1 MEISGAFL
9 AVILEAIL
17 SFFLIRKEDSKK
29 NVFLILYIATVT
41 LDFICEYFLFSFGN
55 KSTFLIDQ
63 YPSSFRLLKG
73 PLLFLAG
80 RYLLK
85 HNNIDWKYYFHFL
98 PFFVVFI
105 CNIIV
110 LFIGT
115 ESERFHQFYLWIFK
129 IYPYYWIGYLIITLV
144 EQIRHRNKENKF
156 QKLFIRF
163 LCFVLTLVIAYMVC
177 GYGRLIDSEVLRIV
191 YTFSFFVQFIFLI
204 RLTQMD
210 NQTIEADDESDILI
224 VNEVQETIVD
234 KKKNTKYKTSL
245 LSPDY
250 ITNTNNRLIELL
262 KNKKIYTKEDL
273 SLDDVSNMIHISK
286 NHLSQCISEGL
297 HTTFYDLINKY
308 RIEAFIQQI
317 NQNPEL
323 QISELFYQCGFR
335 SKATFYKYF
344 KQETGI
350 NPNDYRKKILKE
362 KELQL
367 LN

>member
-17 SFFLIRKEDSKK
+17 SFFLIRKENSKK
-29 NVFLILYIATVT
+29 NIFLILYIGTVT
-41 LDFICEYFLFSFGN
+41 LDFLCEYFLFSFGN
-55 KSTFLIDQ
+55 KNTFLIDQ

-80 RYLLK
+80 RHLLNYSNTWK
-85 HNNIDWKYYFHFL
+85 HYFHFL

-110 LFIGT
+110 LFIGA
-115 ESERFHQFYLWIFK
+115 ESQSFHQFYLWIFK
-129 IYPYYWIGYLIITLV
+129 IYPYYWIGYLIATLT
-144 EQIRHRNKENKF
+144 EQIRLRNRENPS
-156 QKLFIRF
+156 QKLFIQF
-163 LCFVLTLVIAYMVC
+163 LCFVLALVITYLICA
-177 GYGRLIDSEVLRIV
+177 YGRLFDRELLRII
-191 YTFSFFVQFIFLI
+191 YTFSFFIQFVFLI
-204 RLTQMD
+204 RLTQID
-210 NQTIEADDESDILI
+210 RQTSKANEENKSL
-224 VNEVQETIVD
+224 VSNEVPEIIIDQN
-234 KKKNTKYKTSL
+234 KNTKYKTSL
-245 LSPDY
+245 LSSDY

-262 KNKKIYTKEDL
+262 KTKKIYTKEDL
-273 SLDDVSNMIHISK
+273 SLEDVSHMIHISK

-308 RIEAFIQQI
+308 RIEAFIEKI
-317 NQNPEL
+317 NQKPNL
-323 QISELFYQCGFR
+323 QISELYFQCGFR

-344 KQETGI
+344 KLETGI

>member
-41 LDFICEYFLFSFGN
+41 LDFICEYFLFNFGN
-55 KSTFLIDQ
+55 KNTFLIDQ

-73 PLLFLAG
+73 PLLFLTG

-85 HNNIDWKYYFHFL
+85 YSISWKQYLHFL

-115 ESERFHQFYLWIFK
+115 ESQRFHQFYLWIFK
-129 IYPYYWIGYLIITLV
+129 VYPYYWIGYLVVTLT
-144 EQIRHRNKENKF
+144 EQIRRRDRGNPS
-156 QKLFIRF
+156 QKLFIQF
-163 LCFVLTLVIAYMVC
+163 LCFVLTLVITYLVC
-177 GYGRLIDSEVLRIV
+177 GYGKLFDRELLRII
-191 YTFSFFVQFIFLI
+191 YTFSFFVQFVFLI
-204 RLTQMD
+204 RLTQI
-210 NQTIEADDESDILI
+210 NRQISKVNDESKSL
-224 VNEVQETIVD
+224 VSNEIPEVINQN
-234 KKKNTKYKTSL
+234 KNTKYKTSL

-250 ITNTNNRLIELL
+250 ITNTNNRLVELL
-262 KNKKIYTKEDL
+262 KDKKIYTKEDL

-308 RIEAFIQQI
+308 RIEAFIEQI
-317 NQNPEL
+317 NQKPEL
-323 QISELFYQCGFR
+323 HISELYYQCGFR

-350 NPNDYRKKILKE
+350 NPNDYRKRILKE
-362 KELQL
+362 KELQQ

>member
-17 SFFLIRKEDSKK
+17 SFFLIKKEDSKK
-29 NVFLILYIATVT
+29 NIFLILYIVTVT
-41 LDFICEYFLFSFGN
+41 LDFLCEYFLFSFGN
-55 KSTFLIDQ
+55 RNTFLIDQ
-63 YPSSFRLLKG
+63 YPTSFRLLKG
-73 PLLFLAG
+73 PLLFLVG
-80 RYLLK
+80 RHLLNRNNTWKQYL
-85 HNNIDWKYYFHFL
+85 HFL

-105 CNIIV
+105 FNIIV

-115 ESERFHQFYLWIFK
+115 ESQRFHQFYLWIFK
-129 IYPYYWIGYLIITLV
+129 VYPFYWAGYLIVTIV
-144 EQIRHRNKENKF
+144 GQVRGRSSGNKF
-156 QKLFIRF
+156 QKLFVQF
-163 LCFVLTLVIAYMVC
+163 LCFVLASVTGYLIC
-177 GYGRLIDSEVLRIV
+177 GYGRLIDGEVLRMI
-191 YTFSFFVQFIFLI
+191 YTFSFFVQFVFLI
-204 RLTQMD
+204 RLTQVD
-210 NQTIEADDESDILI
+210 NQPLKTDGFNSTN
-224 VNEVQETIVD
+224 VNEAPVTKESQR
-234 KKKNTKYKTSL
+234 KNTKYRTSV
-245 LSPDY
+245 LSQDY
-250 ITNTNNRLIELL
+250 VTNTNNRLIELL

-308 RIEAFIQQI
+308 RIEAFIEQI

-323 QISELFYQCGFR
+323 QISELYFHCGFR

-344 KQETGI
+344 KQETGV

-362 KELQL
+362 KELQQ

>member
-17 SFFLIRKEDSKK
+17 SFFLIRKENSKK
-29 NVFLILYIATVT
+29 NIFLILYIVTVT
-41 LDFICEYFLFSFGN
+41 LDFLCEYFLFSFGN
-55 KSTFLIDQ
+55 KNTFLIDQ

-80 RYLLK
+80 RHLLK
-85 HNNIDWKYYFHFL
+85 YNINNWKHYLHFL

-115 ESERFHQFYLWIFK
+115 ESQSFHQFYLWIFK
-129 IYPYYWIGYLIITLV
+129 IYPYYWMGYLVVTLI
-144 EQIRHRNKENKF
+144 EQVRHRENKF
-156 QKLFIRF
+156 RKLFIQF

-177 GYGRLIDSEVLRIV
+177 GYGRLIDGEVLRMI
-191 YTFSFFVQFIFLI
+191 YTFSFFVQFVFLI
-204 RLTQMD
+204 RLTQID
-210 NQTIEADDESDILI
+210 SQSSKANDENESTT

-234 KKKNTKYKTSL
+234 HKKNTKYKTSV
-245 LSPDY
+245 LSLEY

-273 SLDDVSNMIHISK
+273 SLEDVSNMIHISK

-308 RIEAFIQQI
+308 RIEAFIELI

-323 QISELFYQCGFR
+323 QISELYFQCGFR

-344 KQETGI
+344 KLETGI

-362 KELQL
+362 KEIQQ
-367 LN
+367 

>member
-17 SFFLIRKEDSKK
+17 SFFLIRKENSKK
-29 NVFLILYIATVT
+29 NIFLILYIATVT
-41 LDFICEYFLFSFGN
+41 LDIICEYFIFSFGN
-55 KSTFLIDQ
+55 NNTFLIDQ

-85 HNNIDWKYYFHFL
+85 YSISWKYYFQFL
-98 PFFVVFI
+98 PFFIVFI

-110 LFIGT
+110 LFIGS
-115 ESERFHQFYLWIFK
+115 ESQSFHRFYLWVFK
-129 IYPYYWIGYLIITLV
+129 IYPFYWVGYLVITLI
-144 EQIRHRNKENKF
+144 EQIRHRNQENVF

-163 LCFVLTLVIAYMVC
+163 ICFVLTLVLVYLIC
-177 GYGRLIDSEVLRIV
+177 GYGRLVDRELLRII
-191 YTFSFFVQFIFLI
+191 YTFSFFVQFVFLI
-204 RLTQMD
+204 RLTQID
-210 NQTIEADDESDILI
+210 SQPSKAIEKNINITE
-224 VNEVQETIVD
+224 NEMQETVMD
-234 KKKNTKYKTSL
+234 EKKNTKYKTSV

-250 ITNTNNRLIELL
+250 IVNTNDRLIELL
-262 KNKKIYTKEDL
+262 RNKKIYTKEDL
-273 SLDDVSNMIHISK
+273 SLDDVSTMIHISK

-297 HTTFYDLINKY
+297 QTTFYDLINKY
-308 RIEAFIQQI
+308 RIEAFIEQI
-317 NQNPEL
+317 NKNPEL
-323 QISELFYQCGFR
+323 QISELYFQCGFR

-362 KELQL
+362 KELQQ